1 MANILITGM
10 SGTGKSTLLAELA
23 GRGYETVDTD
33 LDGWAINNALW
44 DEERM
49 SNLLDRPGDRI
60 ISGTVE
66 NQGKFYDRFSHVI
79 LLSAPLDTMLERI
92 AKRTDNPYGKSE
104 EQQAEIRHYTET
116 VEPLLRKGADLE
128 LSGLLPVK
136 ELADTVEEL
145 LNSEN

>member
-33 LDGWAINNALW
+33 LDGWAMNNALW

-92 AKRTDNPYGKSE
+92 AKRTDNPYGKNE

-116 VEPLLRKGADLE
+116 VEPLLRKGTDLE